1 MTTQPLAEAHDP
13 HGLRDLRD
21 PFAPDRRTLLRL
33 ATAGSVDDG
42 KSTLIGRL
50 LFDAKQ
56 TFIDQMEAIERTS
69 RTRGEDDVNLAYLTD
84 GLRSEREQG
93 ITIDVAYRYF
103 STPRRKFILA
113 DTPGHVQYTR
123 NMVTGA
129 STADAALLLVDARR
143 GVLEQTRRHA
153 YLSQLLG
160 IRHFILCVNKMDLAG
175 WDRSVFDQIA
185 EELTRFAGRMGVT
198 DVRAIPIS
206 AKHGDWVVS
215 PSERMAWYAGPP
227 LLELLETLEASQPAR
242 HGAARFPVQ
251 YVIRPLREA
260 HHDYRGYA
268 GTMASGVLRVGDRV
282 RVMPS
287 GAETSVIGIDAF
299 DQQLSEASPPM
310 SVTVRLADQLDVRR
324 GSMIVSAERP
334 PLVAAS
340 IDAHVCWMSERIPLR
355 ARDRLVV
362 KHTTQTTRA
371 MVEEVGARLD
381 VNTLEYDLTA
391 SQLSLNEIGRVRLR
405 LMAPLSF
412 DAYAESRTT
421 GAFILIDEASA
432 ATVGAGMITA
442 GE

>member
-1 MTTQPLAEAHDP
+1 MSLELAADTADPL
-13 HGLRDLRD
+13 G
-21 PFAPDRRTLLRL
+21 PDQRTLLRL

-50 LFDAKQ
+50 LFDSKQ

-153 YLSQLLG
+153 YLSNLLG
-160 IRHFILCVNKMDLAG
+160 IRHFVLCVNKMDLVG
-175 WDRSVFDQIA
+175 WDQSMFLEIT
-185 EELTRFAGRMGVT
+185 EEFGRFASRMGVT

-206 AKHGDWVVS
+206 AKFGDWVVE
-215 PSERMAWYAGPP
+215 PSERMSWYAGPA
-227 LLELLETLEASQPAR
+227 LLEQLETLEASEPPQHHAS
-242 HGAARFPVQ
+242 RFPVQ
-251 YVIRPLREA
+251 YVIRPLRDS

-282 RVMPS
+282 KVMPT
-287 GAETSVIGIDAF
+287 GAESTVAGIDSF
-299 DQQLSEASPPM
+299 DQELTEAVRPM
-310 SVTVRLADQLDVRR
+310 AVTVRLADQLDVRR
-324 GSMIVSAERP
+324 GSMIVSAEHP
-334 PLVAAS
+334 PVAATS
-340 IDAHVCWMSERIPLR
+340 IDAHVCWMSDRVPLR
-355 ARDRLVV
+355 VRDRLVI

-371 MVEEVGARLD
+371 MVEEVSARLD

-405 LMAPLSF
+405 LMAPLSV
-412 DAYAESRTT
+412 DPYDESRET
-421 GAFILIDEASA
+421 GGFILIEEATS

-442 GE
+442 GQ

>member
-1 MTTQPLAEAHDP
+1 M
-13 HGLRDLRD
+13 
-21 PFAPDRRTLLRL
+21 LRL

-50 LFDAKQ
+50 LFDSKQ
-56 TFIDQMEAIERTS
+56 TFIDQMEAIERSS

-153 YLSQLLG
+153 YLSNLLG
-160 IRHFILCVNKMDLAG
+160 IRHFVLCVNKMDLVD
-175 WDRSVFDQIA
+175 WDRSVFDAIS

-198 DVRAIPIS
+198 DVQAIPIS
-206 AKHGDWVVS
+206 AKLGDWVVE
-215 PSERMAWYAGPP
+215 PSQNMSWYPGPP
-227 LLELLETLEASQPAR
+227 LLELLETLEASDPPQHHAS
-242 HGAARFPVQ
+242 RFPVQ
-251 YVIRPLREA
+251 YVVRPLREA
-260 HHDYRGYA
+260 YHDYRGYA

-282 RVMPS
+282 KVMPS
-287 GAETSVIGIDAF
+287 GAETTVAGIDAF
-299 DQQLSEASPPM
+299 DNELAEATPPM
-310 SVTVRLADQLDVRR
+310 AVTVRLTDQLDIRR
-324 GSMIVSAERP
+324 GSMIVAADHP
-334 PLVAAS
+334 PIAASS
-340 IDAHVCWMSERIPLR
+340 IDAHVCWMSERVPLR
-355 ARDRLVV
+355 ERDRLVV

-371 MVEEVGARLD
+371 LVEEVGARLD

-405 LMAPLSF
+405 LMAPLSV
-412 DAYAESRTT
+412 DPYDESRET
-421 GAFILIDEASA
+421 GAFILIDEATS

>member
-1 MTTQPLAEAHDP
+1 MTTASLADPLDP
-13 HGLRDLRD
+13 LG
-21 PFAPDRRTLLRL
+21 PDQRTLLRL

-50 LFDAKQ
+50 LFDSKQ

-153 YLSQLLG
+153 YLSNLLG
-160 IRHFILCVNKMDLAG
+160 IRHFVLCVNKMDLVD
-175 WDRSVFDQIA
+175 WDQSVFNEIA

-198 DVRAIPIS
+198 DVQAIPIS
-206 AKHGDWVVS
+206 AKLGDWVVE
-215 PSERMAWYAGPP
+215 PSRNMSWYPGPP
-227 LLELLETLEASQPAR
+227 LLELLETLEASEPPQHHAS
-242 HGAARFPVQ
+242 RFPVQ
-251 YVIRPLREA
+251 YVVRPLREA
-260 HHDYRGYA
+260 YHDYRGYA

-282 RVMPS
+282 KVMPS
-287 GAETSVIGIDAF
+287 GAETTVARIDAF
-299 DQQLSEASPPM
+299 DHELTEATPPM
-310 SVTVRLADQLDVRR
+310 AVTVRLADQLDIRR
-324 GSMIVSAERP
+324 GSMIV
-334 PLVAAS
+334 AADHAPIAASS
-340 IDAHVCWMSERIPLR
+340 IDAHVCWMSERAPLR
-355 ARDRLVV
+355 ERDRLVV

-371 MVEEVGARLD
+371 LVEEVGARLD

-405 LMAPLSF
+405 LMAPLSV
-412 DAYAESRTT
+412 DPYDESRET
-421 GAFILIDEASA
+421 GAFILIDEATS

>member
-1 MTTQPLAEAHDP
+1 MTTEHSSLNGTLADPL
-13 HGLRDLRD
+13 G
-21 PFAPDRRTLLRL
+21 PDQRTLLRL

-50 LFDAKQ
+50 LFDSKQ

-69 RTRGEDDVNLAYLTD
+69 RTRGEEDVNLAYLTD

-153 YLSQLLG
+153 YLSNLLG
-160 IRHFILCVNKMDLAG
+160 IRHFVVCVNKMDLVG
-175 WDRSVFDQIA
+175 WDQAVFEEIT
-185 EELTRFAGRMGVT
+185 EELTRFASRMGVT

-206 AKHGDWVVS
+206 AKFGDWVVE
-215 PSERMAWYAGPP
+215 PSERMPWYDGPL
-227 LLELLETLEASQPAR
+227 LLELLETLEASEPPQHHAS
-242 HGAARFPVQ
+242 RFPVQ
-251 YVIRPLREA
+251 YVIRPLRDEF
-260 HHDYRGYA
+260 HDYRGYA

-282 RVMPS
+282 KVMPS
-287 GAETSVIGIDAF
+287 GAETTVAAIDAF
-299 DQQLSEASPPM
+299 DQQLAEATPPM
-310 SVTVRLADQLDVRR
+310 AITVQLADQLDVRR
-324 GSMIVSAERP
+324 GSMIVSAEHP
-334 PLVAAS
+334 PVAASS
-340 IDAHVCWMSERIPLR
+340 IDAHICWMSDRVPLR
-355 ARDRLVV
+355 TRDRLVV
-362 KHTTQTTRA
+362 KQTTQTTRA

-381 VNTLEYDLTA
+381 VNTLDYDLTA

-405 LMAPLSF
+405 LMAPLSV
-412 DAYAESRTT
+412 DPYAESRET
-421 GAFILIDEASA
+421 GAFILIDEATS
-432 ATVGAGMITA
+432 ATVGAGMITS
-442 GE
+442 GD

>member
-1 MTTQPLAEAHDP
+1 MSSEQTSLNGAVEDPL
-13 HGLRDLRD
+13 G
-21 PFAPDRRTLLRL
+21 PDRRTLLRL

-50 LFDAKQ
+50 LFDSKQ
-56 TFIDQMEAIERTS
+56 TFIDQMEALERTS
-69 RTRGEDDVNLAYLTD
+69 RTRGEQDVNLAYLTD

-153 YLSQLLG
+153 YLSNLLG
-160 IRHFILCVNKMDLAG
+160 IRHFVLCVNKMDLVG
-175 WDRSVFDQIA
+175 WDQAVFDEIT
-185 EELTRFAGRMGVT
+185 EELTRFASRMGVT

-206 AKHGDWVVS
+206 AKLGDWVVD
-215 PSERMAWYAGPP
+215 PSARMPWYDGPP
-227 LLELLETLEASQPAR
+227 LLEQLETLEASEPPQHQAS
-242 HGAARFPVQ
+242 RFPVQ
-251 YVIRPLREA
+251 YVIRPLRDEY
-260 HHDYRGYA
+260 HDYRGYA

-282 RVMPS
+282 KVMPS
-287 GAETSVIGIDAF
+287 GAETTVAGIDAF
-299 DQQLSEASPPM
+299 DQQLQEATPPM
-310 SVTVRLADQLDVRR
+310 AITVRLADQLDVRR
-324 GSMIVSAERP
+324 GSMIVSAEHP
-334 PLVAAS
+334 PVAATS
-340 IDAHVCWMSERIPLR
+340 IDAHICWMSERVPLR
-355 ARDRLVV
+355 ERDRLVL
-362 KHTTQTTRA
+362 KLTTQTTRA
-371 MVEEVGARLD
+371 LVEEVGARLD

-405 LMAPLSF
+405 LMAPLSV
-412 DAYAESRTT
+412 DPYAESRET
-421 GAFILIDEASA
+421 GAFILIDEATS
-432 ATVGAGMITA
+432 ATVGAGMITS

>member
-1 MTTQPLAEAHDP
+1 MTTLAPTQHEDPL
-13 HGLRDLRD
+13 G
-21 PFAPDRRTLLRL
+21 PDRRTLLRL

-50 LFDAKQ
+50 LFDSKQ

-129 STADAALLLVDARR
+129 STADTALLLVDARR

-153 YLSQLLG
+153 YLSSLLG
-160 IRHFILCVNKMDLAG
+160 IRHFVLCVNKMDLVG
-175 WDRSVFDQIA
+175 WDQSVFDEIT
-185 EELTRFAGRMGVT
+185 EELTRFAGRMGIT
-198 DVRAIPIS
+198 DVQAIPIS
-206 AKHGDWVVS
+206 AKFGDWVVE
-215 PSERMAWYAGPP
+215 PSERMSWYPGPP
-227 LLELLETLEASQPAR
+227 LLELLETLEAADPPQHHAS
-242 HGAARFPVQ
+242 RFPVQ
-251 YVIRPLREA
+251 YVIRPLRDS

-268 GTMASGVLRVGDRV
+268 GTLASGVLRVGDRV
-282 RVMPS
+282 KVMPL
-287 GAETSVIGIDAF
+287 GAETTIAGIDAF
-299 DQQLSEASPPM
+299 DQELAEASPPM
-310 SVTVRLADQLDVRR
+310 AVTVRLADQLDVRR
-324 GSMIVSAERP
+324 GSMIVAADHP
-334 PLVAAS
+334 PIAATS
-340 IDAHVCWMSERIPLR
+340 IDAHICWMSERVPLR

-405 LMAPLSF
+405 LMAPLSV
-412 DAYAESRTT
+412 DPYDESRET
-421 GAFILIDEASA
+421 GAFILIDEATS
-432 ATVGAGMITA
+432 ATVGAGMITS

>member
-1 MTTQPLAEAHDP
+1 MTTASLADPLDP
-13 HGLRDLRD
+13 LG
-21 PFAPDRRTLLRL
+21 PDQRTLLRL

-50 LFDAKQ
+50 LFDSKQ

-153 YLSQLLG
+153 YLSNLLG
-160 IRHFILCVNKMDLAG
+160 IRHFVLCVNKMDLVD
-175 WDRSVFDQIA
+175 WDQSVFNEIA

-198 DVRAIPIS
+198 DVQAIPIS
-206 AKHGDWVVS
+206 AKLGDWVVE
-215 PSERMAWYAGPP
+215 PSRNMSWYPGPP
-227 LLELLETLEASQPAR
+227 LLELLETLEASEPPQHHAS
-242 HGAARFPVQ
+242 RFPVQ
-251 YVIRPLREA
+251 YVVRPLREA
-260 HHDYRGYA
+260 YHDYRGYA

-282 RVMPS
+282 KVMPS
-287 GAETSVIGIDAF
+287 GAETTVAGIDAF
-299 DQQLSEASPPM
+299 DHELTEATPPM
-310 SVTVRLADQLDVRR
+310 AVTVRLADQLDIRR
-324 GSMIVSAERP
+324 GSMIV
-334 PLVAAS
+334 AADHAPIAASS
-340 IDAHVCWMSERIPLR
+340 IDAHVCWMSERAPLR
-355 ARDRLVV
+355 ERDRLVV

-371 MVEEVGARLD
+371 LVEEVGARLD

-405 LMAPLSF
+405 LMAPLSV
-412 DAYAESRTT
+412 DPYDESRET
-421 GAFILIDEASA
+421 GAFILIDEATS

>member
-1 MTTQPLAEAHDP
+1 MSAELTSMNGAVEGTLGP
-13 HGLRDLRD
+13 DL
-21 PFAPDRRTLLRL
+21 RTLLRL

-50 LFDAKQ
+50 LFDSKQ

-69 RTRGEDDVNLAYLTD
+69 RIRGEEDVNLAYLTD

-153 YLSQLLG
+153 YLSNLLG
-160 IRHFILCVNKMDLAG
+160 IRHFVLCVNKMDLVG
-175 WDRSVFDQIA
+175 WDQAVFDEIT
-185 EELTRFAGRMGVT
+185 EELTRFASRMGVT

-206 AKHGDWVVS
+206 AKFGDWVVD
-215 PSERMAWYAGPP
+215 PSARMPWYDGPP
-227 LLELLETLEASQPAR
+227 LLEQLETLEASEPPQHQAS
-242 HGAARFPVQ
+242 RFPVQ
-251 YVIRPLREA
+251 YVIRPLRDEY
-260 HHDYRGYA
+260 HDYRGYA

-282 RVMPS
+282 KVMPS
-287 GAETSVIGIDAF
+287 GAETTVAGIDAF
-299 DQQLSEASPPM
+299 DQQLQEATPPM
-310 SVTVRLADQLDVRR
+310 AITVRLADQLDVRR
-324 GSMIVSAERP
+324 GSMIVSAEHP
-334 PLVAAS
+334 PIAATS
-340 IDAHVCWMSERIPLR
+340 IDAHICWMSERVPLR
-355 ARDRLVV
+355 ERDRLVL
-362 KHTTQTTRA
+362 KLTTQTTRA
-371 MVEEVGARLD
+371 LVEEVGARLD

-405 LMAPLSF
+405 LMAPLSV
-412 DAYAESRTT
+412 DPYAESRET
-421 GAFILIDEASA
+421 GAFILIDEATS
-432 ATVGAGMITA
+432 ATVGAGMITS

>member
-1 MTTQPLAEAHDP
+1 MTTEHSSLNGTLADPL
-13 HGLRDLRD
+13 G
-21 PFAPDRRTLLRL
+21 PDQRTLLRL

-50 LFDAKQ
+50 LFDSKQ
-56 TFIDQMEAIERTS
+56 TFIDQMEAIERSS
-69 RTRGEDDVNLAYLTD
+69 RTRGEEDVNLAYLTD

-153 YLSQLLG
+153 YLSNLLG
-160 IRHFILCVNKMDLAG
+160 IRHFVLCVNKMDLVG
-175 WDRSVFDQIA
+175 WDQAVFDEIT
-185 EELTRFAGRMGVT
+185 EELTRFASRMGVT

-206 AKHGDWVVS
+206 AKFGDWVVEL
-215 PSERMAWYAGPP
+215 SERMPWYDGPP
-227 LLELLETLEASQPAR
+227 LLELLETLEASEPPQHHAS
-242 HGAARFPVQ
+242 RFPVQ
-251 YVIRPLREA
+251 YVIRPLRDEF
-260 HHDYRGYA
+260 HDYRGYA

-282 RVMPS
+282 KVMPS
-287 GAETSVIGIDAF
+287 GAETTVAGIDAF
-299 DQQLSEASPPM
+299 DQQLAEATPPM
-310 SVTVRLADQLDVRR
+310 AITVRLADQLDVRR
-324 GSMIVSAERP
+324 GSMIVSAQHP
-334 PLVAAS
+334 PVAASS
-340 IDAHVCWMSERIPLR
+340 IDAHICWMSDRVPLR

-362 KHTTQTTRA
+362 KQTTQMTRA
-371 MVEEVGARLD
+371 MAEEVGARLD

-405 LMAPLSF
+405 LMAPLSV
-412 DAYAESRTT
+412 DPYAESRET
-421 GAFILIDEASA
+421 GAFILIDEATS
-432 ATVGAGMITA
+432 ATVGAGMITS

>member
-1 MTTQPLAEAHDP
+1 MTTLAPTQHEDPL
-13 HGLRDLRD
+13 G
-21 PFAPDRRTLLRL
+21 PDRRTLLRL

-50 LFDAKQ
+50 LFDSKQ

-153 YLSQLLG
+153 YLSSLLG
-160 IRHFILCVNKMDLAG
+160 IRHFVLCVNKMDLVG
-175 WDRSVFDQIA
+175 WDQSVFDEISK
-185 EELTRFAGRMGVT
+185 ELTRFAGRMGIT
-198 DVRAIPIS
+198 DVQAIPIS
-206 AKHGDWVVS
+206 AKFGDWVVD
-215 PSERMAWYAGPP
+215 PSERMSWYPGPP
-227 LLELLETLEASQPAR
+227 LLELLETLEAADPPQHHAS
-242 HGAARFPVQ
+242 RFPVQ
-251 YVIRPLREA
+251 YVIRPLRDS

-268 GTMASGVLRVGDRV
+268 GTLASGVLRVGDRV
-282 RVMPS
+282 KVMPL
-287 GAETSVIGIDAF
+287 GAETTVAGIDAF
-299 DQQLSEASPPM
+299 DQELAEASPPM
-310 SVTVRLADQLDVRR
+310 AVTVRLADQLDVRR
-324 GSMIVSAERP
+324 GSMIVAADHP
-334 PLVAAS
+334 PIAATS
-340 IDAHVCWMSERIPLR
+340 IDAHVCWMSERVPLR

-405 LMAPLSF
+405 LMAPLSV
-412 DAYAESRTT
+412 DPYDESRET
-421 GAFILIDEASA
+421 GAFILIDEATS
-432 ATVGAGMITA
+432 ATVGAGMITS

>member
-1 MTTQPLAEAHDP
+1 MTTEQSSLNGTLTDPL
-13 HGLRDLRD
+13 G
-21 PFAPDRRTLLRL
+21 PDQRTLLRL

-50 LFDAKQ
+50 LFDSKQ

-69 RTRGEDDVNLAYLTD
+69 RTRGEEDVNLAYLTD

-153 YLSQLLG
+153 YLSNLLG
-160 IRHFILCVNKMDLAG
+160 IQHFVLCVNKMDLVG
-175 WDRSVFDQIA
+175 WDQAVFDEIT
-185 EELTRFAGRMGVT
+185 EELTRFASRMGVS

-206 AKHGDWVVS
+206 AKFGDWVVE
-215 PSERMAWYAGPP
+215 PSERMPWYVGPP
-227 LLELLETLEASQPAR
+227 LLELLETLEASEPPQHHAS
-242 HGAARFPVQ
+242 RFPVQ
-251 YVIRPLREA
+251 YVIRPLRDEF
-260 HHDYRGYA
+260 HDYRGYA

-282 RVMPS
+282 KVMPS
-287 GAETSVIGIDAF
+287 GAETTVAGIDAF
-299 DQQLSEASPPM
+299 DQELAEATPPM
-310 SVTVRLADQLDVRR
+310 AITVRLADQLDVRR
-324 GSMIVSAERP
+324 GSMIVSAQHP
-334 PLVAAS
+334 PVAASS
-340 IDAHVCWMSERIPLR
+340 IDAHICWMSERVPLR

-362 KHTTQTTRA
+362 KQTTQTTRA

-405 LMAPLSF
+405 LMAPLSV
-412 DAYAESRTT
+412 DPYAESRET
-421 GAFILIDEASA
+421 GAFILIDEATS
-432 ATVGAGMITA
+432 ATVGAGMITS